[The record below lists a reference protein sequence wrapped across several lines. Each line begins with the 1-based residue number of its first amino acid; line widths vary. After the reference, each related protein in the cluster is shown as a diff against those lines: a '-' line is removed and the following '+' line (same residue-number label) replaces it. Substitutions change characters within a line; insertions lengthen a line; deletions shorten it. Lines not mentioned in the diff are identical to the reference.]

1 MVTINTS
8 DIIFATLF
16 QHGRQVVTLRLSGL
30 SSFSDIIRQVR
41 RASAGCIG
49 LVTLHLR
56 NCTQGW
62 SGNRPIMMRG
72 CDVAPVQLSLF

>member
-1 MVTINTS
+1 M
-8 DIIFATLF
+8 
-16 QHGRQVVTLRLSGL
+16 
-30 SSFSDIIRQVR
+30 R